1 MASGGGGGTVGNAT
15 STYAGGTG
23 GIGITAD
30 ANGGVSLV
38 KALLSRTVQCM
49 SCHVLLSSCMQA
61 CHDGI
66 TRCMVCRMVGMVAVA
81 VVATAATLSVVRDK
95 ESFLGSHIMPW
106 WYDGGIFLTGRVIG
120 PRGCFRVHGCVVLG
134 GGGGA
139 GYNGGAGGN
148 HSINGRVTP
157 STALAGSSFLDA
169 YVNGTC
175 TGLPGNFGDGFVI
188 VAMQ

>member
-1 MASGGGGGTVGNAT
+1 MHVTIRFMYCRSLTTTLLQRRVGNSRMASGGGGGTVGNAT

-81 VVATAATLSVVRDK
+81 VVAT
-95 ESFLGSHIMPW
+95 H
-106 WYDGGIFLTGRVIG
+106 
-120 PRGCFRVHGCVVLG
+120 
-134 GGGGA
+134 
-139 GYNGGAGGN
+139 
-148 HSINGRVTP
+148 
-157 STALAGSSFLDA
+157 
-169 YVNGTC
+169 
-175 TGLPGNFGDGFVI
+175 
-188 VAMQ
+188 